1 MGGMISAWRTMGQDP
16 SVVKQKV
23 KPGTTRR
30 TLAYARPYSRLL
42 GLFLLVVIVD
52 ASITI
57 INPLLFR
64 QIINNGILKG
74 NAPLIVHFAVIA
86 GCLGLFDGGLGL
98 AQTYLSSR
106 IGAGI
111 VLSLRNRLFEHIQR
125 MPLAFF
131 TRTQTGALVTRL
143 NTDVQGA
150 RTAFTDI
157 LSNVVGNLIT
167 VVLILGAMF
176 VLSWRITLGALVLL
190 PIFVLPARFWGRKV
204 QAITRET
211 YDLAGKMNTL
221 MVERFN
227 VAGAL
232 LSKLFGRPA
241 DDARA
246 FGEKAARVSDISIRL
261 AIYSRLFFTAL
272 AVVATVA
279 SALTFG
285 WGGVLAVHHV
295 LDVGTVVALTAYLSR
310 LYAPLVGLSNVQ
322 VSVMTALVS
331 FDRVFEVLDLPPM
344 IQESATAVPI
354 PAGPASIEFD
364 HVAFRYPAAAEVS
377 LASLESVAV
386 PDKRP
391 QKTVLHDIS
400 FRMAPGQLTALVGP
414 SGAGKTTITHLVPRL
429 YDAQSGSVRISGID
443 VRDLQ
448 LASLNRRIGVVT
460 QDAHL
465 FHDTIRTNLVYA
477 RPEATEEEMRAALRD
492 AQILDLVESL
502 PDKLDTL
509 VGERGYR
516 FSGGEKQRL
525 AIARLLLK
533 APDIVILDEATAHL
547 DSESEAAI
555 QRALETALA
564 GRTSIVIAHRLST
577 ILKADEILVVQNG
590 RIVQRGT
597 HAALLA
603 EAGIYTELYQ
613 RQFAEGA
620 ERSPVVTGQ
629 GAVSTA

>member
-1 MGGMISAWRTMGQDP
+1 MGGMISAWRSMGQDP
-16 SVVKQKV
+16 SVLKQRV
-23 KPGTTRR
+23 KPGTARR
-30 TLAYARPYSRLL
+30 TLAFALPYTVLL
-42 GLFLLVVIVD
+42 AVFLLVVVVD
-52 ASITI
+52 ASVTI
-57 INPLLFR
+57 VNPLLYR

-74 NAPLIVHFAVIA
+74 NTAVIFHLA
-86 GCLGLFDGGLGL
+86 IIVGCLGLFDGTLGL
-98 AQTYLSSR
+98 AQTFLSSK
-106 IGAGI
+106 IGAEI
-111 VLSLRNRLFEHIQR
+111 VLSLRNRLFQHIQR

-131 TRTQTGALVTRL
+131 ARTQTGSLVSRL

-167 VVLILGAMF
+167 VLLILGAMF
-176 VLSWRITLGALVLL
+176 ILSWRITLGALVLL
-190 PIFVLPARFWGRKV
+190 PVFVLPARFWGRRL

-211 YDLAGKMNTL
+211 YDLAGNMNNL

-232 LSKLFGRPA
+232 LAKLFGRPD
-241 DDARA
+241 DDART
-246 FGEKAARVSDISIRL
+246 FQEKAARVSAISVKM
-261 AIYSRLFFTAL
+261 AIYGRLFFTAL
-272 AVVATVA
+272 TVVATVA
-279 SALTFG
+279 SALAYG

-295 LDVGTVVALTAYLSR
+295 LDVGTVVALTAYLAR

-322 VSVMTALVS
+322 VSIMTALVS
-331 FDRVFEVLDLPPM
+331 FERVFEVLDLPPM
-344 IQESATAVPI
+344 IQESPQAVAIAP
-354 PAGPASIEFD
+354 GPASIEFD
-364 HVAFRYPAAAEVS
+364 RVAFRYPSAAEVS

-400 FRMAPGQLTALVGP
+400 FRIAPGQLVALVGP

-429 YDAQSGSVRISGID
+429 YDAQSGAVRIGGTD

-448 LASLNRRIGVVT
+448 LDSLHRRIGVVT

-465 FHDTIRTNLVYA
+465 FHDTIRTNLLYA
-477 RPEATEEEMRAALRD
+477 RPDATDEQIRSALRD

-516 FSGGEKQRL
+516 FSGGEKQRI

-577 ILKADEILVVQNG
+577 ILKADEILVVQSG

-603 EAGIYTELYQ
+603 EPGIYTELYQ
-613 RQFAEGA
+613 RQFAEAAGRRDQQV
-620 ERSPVVTGQ
+620 E
-629 GAVSTA
+629 

>member
-23 KPGTTRR
+23 KPGTMRR
-30 TLAYARPYSRLL
+30 TLSYARPYSGLL
-42 GLFLLVVIVD
+42 GLFLAVVIVD

-74 NAPLIVHFAVIA
+74 NAPLIIHFAVIA

-98 AQTYLSSR
+98 AQTFLSSK

-157 LSNVVGNLIT
+157 LSNVVGNFIT
-167 VVLILGAMF
+167 VLLILGAMF

-190 PIFVLPARFWGRKV
+190 PVFVLPARFWGRKV

-279 SALTFG
+279 SALAFG

-295 LDVGTVVALTAYLSR
+295 LDVGTVVALTAYLAR

-344 IQESATAVPI
+344 IQESAAAVPI

-391 QKTVLHDIS
+391 QKTILHDIS
-400 FRMAPGQLTALVGP
+400 FEIAPGRLTALVGP
-414 SGAGKTTITHLVPRL
+414 SGAGKTTITHLIPRL
-429 YDAQSGSVRISGID
+429 YDAQSGSVRISGVD

-465 FHDTIRTNLVYA
+465 FHDTIRANLVYA
-477 RPEATEEEMRAALRD
+477 KPDASDEEMRLALRD
-492 AQILDLVESL
+492 ARILDLVESL
-502 PDKLDTL
+502 PDKLETL

-555 QRALETALA
+555 QRAMETALT

-590 RIVQRGT
+590 RIVQRGS

-603 EAGIYTELYQ
+603 EPGIYTELYQ
-613 RQFAEGA
+613 RQFAEAA
-620 ERSPVVTGQ
+620 EKSAVVARQ
-629 GAVSTA
+629 GTIA